1 MLPCTDL
8 DELMKRLAV
17 VIVSLALVALFSR
30 ASAEARQEPRPPT
43 LRDASPSTA
52 PASQPAIRT
61 HEAIEIKR
69 LELPGPLV
77 VTVAKV
83 DLTKPGVKLVARPAT
98 RVDPDGDGPFVVGL
112 QTVRTIAKREKLE
125 LAINGNFFAAKDSHS
140 ILGRKVVYFVDNPAK
155 PMGWLNVDGKL
166 LHRAEPGSWGTL
178 TIDANGK
185 PWLAATIARDLPA
198 GTEQAISGSALVLRG
213 GRVVPQQNDAERAP
227 RSCIG
232 FDAARTTA
240 YFVAV
245 DGRRPDYSVGVT
257 LAELSKLMKDQ
268 GATDALNLD
277 GGGSTTLVAYDRAEE
292 LHTVLNKPSDGHDLP
307 VPLSIERPVADAL
320 GVVVEDA
327 R

>member
-1 MLPCTDL
+1 
-8 DELMKRLAV
+8 MKRLVV
-17 VIVSLALVALFSR
+17 VIVSLTITALLGS
-30 ASAEARQEPRPPT
+30 ASAQARREPRPAT
-43 LRDASPSTA
+43 SA
-52 PASQPAIRT
+52 PASQPSIRT

-83 DLTKPGVKLVARPAT
+83 DLTRPGVKLVARPAT

-125 LAINGNFFAAKDSHS
+125 LAINGNFFGTKEARA
-140 ILGRKVVYFVDNPAK
+140 ILGRKVPYFVDNPAK
-155 PMGWLNVDGKL
+155 PMGWLKVDGKV
-166 LHRAEPGSWGTL
+166 LHRAEGNTWATL
-178 TIDANGK
+178 TVDANGK
-185 PWLAATIARDLPA
+185 PWLAGSIARDLPA
-198 GTEQAISGSALVLRG
+198 GTEQAISGNVLVLRG
-213 GRVVPQQNDAERAP
+213 GRAVPQQNDAERAP

-257 LAELSKLMKDQ
+257 LAELAKIMQDQ
-268 GATDALNLD
+268 GATDAMNLD
-277 GGGSTTLVAYDRAEE
+277 GGGSSTLVVYDRSAE
-292 LHTVLNKPSDGHDLP
+292 LHTVLNRPSDGHDLP

-320 GVVVEDA
+320 GVLVE
-327 R
+327 